1 MCITTNKNFWKTC
14 HEITT
19 VRESSEQSVG
29 LAKTNKGA
37 DTSPVHRTT
46 GTPRGQQVP
55 EVAQTICQAGGG
67 GGIGH
72 AGRRELLQSRS
83 CPPKGPPASRRS
95 FETP

>member
-1 MCITTNKNFWKTC
+1 MCITTNTKNSWKTC

-55 EVAQTICQAGGG
+55 EVAQTICQASGG

-72 AGRRELLQSRS
+72 AGRRE
-83 CPPKGPPASRRS
+83 
-95 FETP
+95 